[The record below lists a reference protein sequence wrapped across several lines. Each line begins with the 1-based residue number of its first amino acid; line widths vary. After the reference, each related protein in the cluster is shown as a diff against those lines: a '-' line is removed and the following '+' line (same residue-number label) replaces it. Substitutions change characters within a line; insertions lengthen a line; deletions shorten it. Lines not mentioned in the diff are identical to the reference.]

1 MVPTRLVAPGV
12 LWSCVLALLLGGGA
26 ADAQPT
32 PSPNPAPPPKP
43 AASPADAAAAKPT
56 DAKPPSDTD
65 RPSRPS
71 DEPPPLAVCLGDDE
85 TRKGVQEKW
94 FLKRRKIELIPQ
106 GGLYASDLLSSSYIW
121 GGTLSFYLTE
131 DWGLE
136 TSFHVSPVALDVDES
151 LTGFFGDS
159 RFRKGTGYLGMASAL
174 WSPIHFK
181 VKTNGG
187 SIVNGDVAFAL
198 GGGKLWNDT
207 TQGVAVGGGLVF
219 ELFLT
224 KWLSLRLDIRDVILI
239 QEVVAE
245 TRVTHNLNTM
255 LGIGIWIPLGL

>member
-1 MVPTRLVAPGV
+1 MVPTRVVFLM
-12 LWSCVLALLLGGGA
+12 LLAIPGGA
-26 ADAQPT
+26 AAQPK
-32 PSPNPAPPPKP
+32 PSGPAKP
-43 AASPADAAAAKPT
+43 AATPQAAAERAT
-56 DAKPPSDTD
+56 PPSTEK
-65 RPSRPS
+65 PSKPS

-85 TRKGVQEKW
+85 TRKGVQEKP
-94 FLKRRKIELIPQ
+94 FLKRRRVEVIPQ
-106 GGLYASDLLSSSYIW
+106 GGLYASDLISSSYIW
-121 GGTLSFYLTE
+121 GGTVSFYFTE

-136 TSFHVSPVALDVDES
+136 TSFHVSPIALDVDES
-151 LTGFFGDS
+151 LTMFFGDS

-187 SIVNGDVAFAL
+187 GILNGDVAFAL

-207 TQGVAVGGGLVF
+207 VQGVAVGGGLVF

-224 KWLSLRLDIRDVILI
+224 RWLSLRLDVRDVVMI

-245 TRVTHNLNTM
+245 TRVTHNLNSL
-255 LGIGIWIPLGL
+255 LGIGIWVPFGF

>member
-1 MVPTRLVAPGV
+1 MVRTRFGPKGVVLVS
-12 LWSCVLALLLGGGA
+12 LLACGGIA
-26 ADAQPT
+26 SAQ
-32 PSPNPAPPPKP
+32 PKP
-43 AASPADAAAAKPT
+43 AIEPAKPAATPAAAAE
-56 DAKPPSDTD
+56 
-65 RPSRPS
+65 RPAASTEKASKPS

-85 TRKGVQEKW
+85 TRKGVQEKP
-94 FLKRRKIELIPQ
+94 FLKRRRFELIPQ
-106 GGLYASDLLSSSYIW
+106 GGLYASDLVSSSYIY
-121 GGTLSFYLTE
+121 GGTVSYYFTE

-151 LTGFFGDS
+151 LTTFFGDS

-187 SIVNGDVAFAL
+187 GILNGDVAFAL

-207 TQGVAVGGGLVF
+207 VQGIAIGGGLVF

-224 KWLSLRLDIRDVILI
+224 RWLSLRLDVRDVILI

-255 LGIGIWIPLGL
+255 LGIGLWIPFGF